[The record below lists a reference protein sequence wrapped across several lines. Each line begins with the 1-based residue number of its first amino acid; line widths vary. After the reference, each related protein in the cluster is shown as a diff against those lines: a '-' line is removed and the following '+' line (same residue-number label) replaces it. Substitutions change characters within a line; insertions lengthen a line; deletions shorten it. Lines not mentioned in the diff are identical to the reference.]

1 VTHSGEANLEQALA
15 ALSEP
20 GPPDFALAILR
31 RAGIPEDRYDRYVL
45 IRTTSY
51 SLYVGY
57 RPSSDVNHSELDVVT
72 AGPEAFEE
80 RHRTVTGRAAIS
92 TSQMPRGLRTA
103 IRTGRSRQL
112 RIELSGLDPAERA
125 VLDAVR
131 LIPYGQL
138 RPVSWIAR
146 EARVTDAEAVP
157 RALAANPVQ
166 VLIPCHR
173 VTEES
178 GLPCDVA
185 YGPAAGDLLRG
196 SEGID
201 MAAVRALVRDHIA
214 FLGSDTT
221 RIFCHPT
228 CSDARRITLVHQM
241 PFGSAQQAL
250 QAGYR
255 PCGRCRPVAA

>member
-1 VTHSGEANLEQALA
+1 MTGSGGADLGEALA
-15 ALSEP
+15 ALAEP
-20 GPPDFALAILR
+20 APQDFALTILR

-45 IRTTSY
+45 FRATSY

-57 RPSSDVNHSELDVVT
+57 RSSSAVTSAALDVVT

-80 RHRTVTGRAAIS
+80 RHRTITGRAAIS
-92 TSQMPRGLRTA
+92 TSQVPRGLRTA

-112 RIELSGLDPAERA
+112 RIDLSGLDPVERA

-131 LIPYGQL
+131 LVPPGQL
-138 RPVSWIAR
+138 RPLSWIAR
-146 EARVTDAEAVP
+146 ESRLTDAEAVR
-157 RALAANPVQ
+157 RALAANRAQ

-173 VTEES
+173 ITDES
-178 GLPCDVA
+178 GLPCDAA
-185 YGPAAGDLLRG
+185 YGPAAGDLLRA

-201 MAAVRALVRDHIA
+201 MTAVRALVRDHIS

-228 CSDARRITLVHQM
+228 CSDARRITRAHQV
-241 PFGSAQQAL
+241 PFGSAQHAL